1 MPARTGQPP
10 EHRLFRRLLVEVH
23 RLRVVLGRKGED
35 LLARDVA
42 RAEGAEPAGLE
53 IFESQ
58 RGHGLRD
65 LREGGLIVAVIC
77 SNLNPPAH
85 MDPCS
90 NGATGFR

>member
-1 MPARTGQPP
+1 
-10 EHRLFRRLLVEVH
+10 VH

-58 RGHGLRD
+58 RGRGLRE
-65 LREGGLIVAVIC
+65 LREGSPIVAVIC

-85 MDPCS
+85 MAHAPTE
-90 NGATGFR
+90 AAGFR